1 MFLPEHRYT
10 GMFND
15 EDWIKEQLEKLPQ
28 QWRAGSIK
36 KYSTV
41 FLKDGRSKANTWL
54 REGVRDFG
62 SK

>member
-1 MFLPEHRYT
+1 MFLPEHRYK
-10 GMFND
+10 GSFND
-15 EDWIKEQLEKLPQ
+15 EEWILEQLAKLPQ

-41 FLKDGRSKANTWL
+41 FQEGGRAKANTWL

-62 SK
+62 I